1 MPSWNEEAAVRQE
14 NLQTVI
20 PFLAGAQ
27 VLSLGTK
34 IAIATTLATALFSAG
49 LYVGNKMGVSSC
61 YEATIEA
68 QRHTI
73 ETGVK
78 QAVVSDKT
86 VTEYVDRVQIVQG
99 KSREI
104 IKEVKIYVQDTVNL
118 SAGWRMLHDSAVKS
132 ELPDTSRIVDEGTVT
147 AQDAIET
154 VAANYSICE
163 ENSQTLQALQ
173 SWVREQSAIR

>member
-1 MPSWNEEAAVRQE
+1 MIWAG
-14 NLQTVI
+14 LQ
-20 PFLAGAQ
+20 A
-27 VLSLGTK
+27 LSISSK
-34 IAIATTLATALFSAG
+34 IAICTTLAVALFSAG
-49 LYVGNKMGVSSC
+49 LYVGHKWGVSSC

-99 KSREI
+99 KSRTI
-104 IKEVKIYVQDTVNL
+104 IKEIPIYVKDTCTL
-118 SAGWRMLHDSAVKS
+118 SADWRMWHNNAVYNAVSDTTRDS
-132 ELPDTSRIVDEGTVT
+132 DEGTVT
-147 AQDAIET
+147 ATDALKT
-154 VAANYSICE
+154 VAANYGICH

-173 SWVREQSAIR
+173 SWVREQSSIR

>member
-1 MPSWNEEAAVRQE
+1 M
-14 NLQTVI
+14 I
-20 PFLAGAQ
+20 PFIAGIQA
-27 VLSLGTK
+27 LSLSTK
-34 IAIATTLATALFSAG
+34 IAIATTLCAALFSAG
-49 LYVGNKMGVSSC
+49 LYVGHKWGVAAC

-104 IKEVKIYVQDTVNL
+104 IKEVKVYVQDTCTL
-118 SAGWRMLHDSAVKS
+118 SGGFRMLHDSAIYN
-132 ELPDTSRIVDEGTVT
+132 ELPDSTRIADAETISVEAVAQTVLENYQ
-147 AQDAIET
+147 ACNINSET
-154 VAANYSICE
+154 LS
-163 ENSQTLQALQ
+163 SLQ
-173 SWVREQSAIR
+173 SWVKEQSAIR